1 MKSKYKL
8 TSFARFIFF
17 MLIFLPASYLGVGLY
32 KGEISFNQPK
42 FKLSHVLTPI
52 GEDSP
57 NDSASN
63 CSEMVKLKEKEI
75 ALLKEKIELLEATSN
90 Q

>member
-17 MLIFLPASYLGVGLY
+17 MLVFIPASYLGVGLY
-32 KGEISFNQPK
+32 KGEITFNQAK
-42 FKLSHVLTPI
+42 FKISHVLTPI
-52 GEDSP
+52 GDDAP
-57 NDSASN
+57 KDASYN

-75 ALLKEKIELLEATSN
+75 TLLKEKIEILESSIK
-90 Q
+90 